1 MRAKTRRLLGG
12 TGLEVSALCLG
23 TNVFGWTIDREHSFE
38 VLNAY
43 VDAGGNFLDTADYY
57 AAWVPGLQGGESE
70 TVLGEW
76 LASRGA
82 RDRVV
87 LASKVG
93 KGGAGQP
100 PGLSAGLIMAG
111 AESSLRRL
119 RTDYL
124 DLYYAHEDDA
134 STPLEET
141 LQAFADLVEQGKV
154 RAIGASNVSPQRLAQ
169 AMDASQAGGWPAY
182 QVVQPLYNLVDRT
195 QYEGSLQTLCEDRA
209 LAVVTYFSLA
219 RGFLT
224 GKYRPGAA
232 LPDSARAG
240 QAAQYL
246 HGHDGRGAAVLAELD
261 ATAAAHGATPAQVAL
276 AWLASRPGVVV
287 PIASATN
294 TTQLAELIAF
304 PDVELTGD
312 DIVRLTR
319 AGVVA

>member
-1 MRAKTRRLLGG
+1 
-12 TGLEVSALCLG
+12 VSPLCLG
-23 TNVFGWTIDREHSFE
+23 TNVFGWTIDRERSFE
-38 VLNAY
+38 ILDAY
-43 VDAGGNFLDTADYY
+43 VEAGGNFLDTADYY

-70 TVLGEW
+70 SVLGEW

-100 PGLSAGLIMAG
+100 PGLSAELIVAG
-111 AESSLRRL
+111 VESSLRRL

-134 STPLEET
+134 VTPLEET
-141 LQAFADLVEQGKV
+141 LEAFAGLVKQGKV
-154 RAIGASNVSPQRLAQ
+154 RALGASNLSPQRLAE
-169 AMDASQAGGWPAY
+169 AVDTSSAAGWPAY
-182 QVVQPLYNLVDRT
+182 QVVQPLYNLVDRN
-195 QYEGSLQTLCEDRA
+195 QYEGPLQTLCEDRP

-224 GKYRPGAA
+224 GKYRQGAA
-232 LPDSARAG
+232 LPQTPRAG
-240 QAAQYL
+240 QAARYL
-246 HGHDGRGAAVLAELD
+246 DGHGGTGAAVLAELD

-276 AWLASRPGVVV
+276 AWLASRPAVVV

-294 TTQLAELIAF
+294 TAQLAELVAF
-304 PDVELTGD
+304 PNVALSSD
-312 DIVRLTR
+312 DITRLTR
-319 AGVVA
+319 AGVAG